1 MQPKHEYEKIIL
13 NNDAIR
19 AMSKLYYAS
28 YFFDLPDNTFCELHS
43 DVLKVHSTIGEQG
56 NLRHTMRIMSEQLVR
71 PEYKA
76 MIAEFTDI
84 DTLDERMKDKE
95 FISCEYEGIVSGW
108 SEAFFVVV
116 DRLDDGKLHHVLF
129 LIRTVS
135 EKRQKEFEQ
144 LRQLKED
151 LEYER
156 LIVESIQEILGS
168 SLWSFC
174 VNEDNEVLESTYN
187 DAFKAMIGIEF
198 DKNPTIEEIF
208 ELIHAEDKDRTYQA
222 LLATISDPT
231 GDTIFDQEYRIKT
244 ADGAYRWFRGI
255 GKACKREGIPGIT
268 FFGVLVDVNE
278 KILAQQAF
286 EREQLRT
293 KKQLEI
299 LFSAANIY
307 LSMHLIDFDADELI
321 DFSVVNK
328 GQDTVHVKNA
338 QQLIRDKI
346 NNTVNPDYKERM
358 LDFIDFESV
367 CERLRSKT
375 IITEEF
381 VSLQYGWIRVS
392 FIIVSRDENDYPK
405 QVLFTSQVIEEEKRR
420 EEELLLKSNTDK
432 LTRFLNR
439 TAYEEDLSS
448 YAFVLPEDD
457 FVFVSLDLN
466 GLKYVNDTY
475 GHVAGDEAIVGATTC
490 MKEIFA
496 NYGKLYRIGGDEF
509 VAMIRADS
517 EVLPRIMDNFER
529 AYNTWSGHYVDSI
542 AISYGYASRKEFPDA
557 SVEEL
562 AKKADARM
570 YEAKADYYR
579 TKGVDRRGQLDA
591 YNAICNSYI
600 HIAKVD
606 LTNDR
611 YQDIHVSEALS
622 DFSSIFSVMIQEII
636 RANIVA
642 DEDVEYFQKHMNTD
656 SLRQFF
662 KRGNREFCIRYRRR
676 IKDEYRLVMTEI
688 IATPEYTDENQQVFI
703 YVKDI
708 DFL

>member
-1 MQPKHEYEKIIL
+1 M
-13 NNDAIR
+13 
-19 AMSKLYYAS
+19 
-28 YFFDLPDNTFCELHS
+28 
-43 DVLKVHSTIGEQG
+43 
-56 NLRHTMRIMSEQLVR
+56 
-71 PEYKA
+71 
-76 MIAEFTDI
+76 
-84 DTLDERMKDKE
+84 
-95 FISCEYEGIVSGW
+95 
-108 SEAFFVVV
+108 
-116 DRLDDGKLHHVLF
+116 
-129 LIRTVS
+129 
-135 EKRQKEFEQ
+135 
-144 LRQLKED
+144 
-151 LEYER
+151 
-156 LIVESIQEILGS
+156 
-168 SLWSFC
+168 
-174 VNEDNEVLESTYN
+174 NEDNEVLESTYN

-278 KILAQQAF
+278 KILTQQAF

-439 TAYEEDLSS
+439 TAYEED
-448 YAFVLPEDD
+448 
-457 FVFVSLDLN
+457 
-466 GLKYVNDTY
+466 
-475 GHVAGDEAIVGATTC
+475 
-490 MKEIFA
+490 
-496 NYGKLYRIGGDEF
+496 
-509 VAMIRADS
+509 
-517 EVLPRIMDNFER
+517 
-529 AYNTWSGHYVDSI
+529 
-542 AISYGYASRKEFPDA
+542 
-557 SVEEL
+557 
-562 AKKADARM
+562 
-570 YEAKADYYR
+570 
-579 TKGVDRRGQLDA
+579 
-591 YNAICNSYI
+591 
-600 HIAKVD
+600 
-606 LTNDR
+606 
-611 YQDIHVSEALS
+611 
-622 DFSSIFSVMIQEII
+622 
-636 RANIVA
+636 
-642 DEDVEYFQKHMNTD
+642 
-656 SLRQFF
+656 
-662 KRGNREFCIRYRRR
+662 
-676 IKDEYRLVMTEI
+676 
-688 IATPEYTDENQQVFI
+688 
-703 YVKDI
+703 
-708 DFL
+708 